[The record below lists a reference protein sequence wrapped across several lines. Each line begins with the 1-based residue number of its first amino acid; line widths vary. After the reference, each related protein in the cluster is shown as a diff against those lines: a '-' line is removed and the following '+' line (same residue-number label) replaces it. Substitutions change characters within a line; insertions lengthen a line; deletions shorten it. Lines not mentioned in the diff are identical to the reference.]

1 MQKKKAKKEQSM
13 FFYSKKILAIEAEAF
28 KKIKFTELSI
38 NKERKNLMYNFILDN
53 KLWKKKNLFAQT
65 KLVSSSYSNVLISL

>member
-1 MQKKKAKKEQSM
+1 M

-53 KLWKKKNLFAQT
+53 KL
-65 KLVSSSYSNVLISL
+65 